1 MHNLTEAAM
10 SEENPP
16 ALPPRPSVMGG
27 VEVQVWLEA
36 VVMIYYRQ
44 LYRYALSLSGHEA
57 DAADLTQQTAV
68 KFALKWQ
75 DIREDG
81 AIKSWLYT
89 TLYREFL
96 RLRRR
101 ERKTVEFDESL
112 MPQPFGEASPQELSV
127 DGKVA
132 VELLNRM
139 DEPHRS
145 VLSLFYIEDMSYRE
159 IAEVLAV
166 PTGTVMSRL
175 SRAKDALRLLLT
187 PAT

>member
-1 MHNLTEAAM
+1 MPA
-10 SEENPP
+10 ENQP
-16 ALPPRPSVMGG
+16 ALPPRPSSTDDA
-27 VEVQVWLEA
+27 EVQAWLET
-36 VVMIYYRQ
+36 VVMTYYRQ
-44 LYRYALSLSGHEA
+44 LYRYALGLTGREA

-68 KFALKWQ
+68 KFALKWHE
-75 DIREDG
+75 IREDG

-96 RLRRR
+96 LLRKR

-112 MPQPFGEASPQELSV
+112 MPLPFDEASPQELRV
-127 DGKVA
+127 DGRTA
-132 VELLNRM
+132 VELLKRM
-139 DEPHRS
+139 GEPHGS
-145 VLSLFYIEDMSYRE
+145 VLSLFYIDDMSYRE
-159 IAEVLAV
+159 IAEVLEI

>member
-1 MHNLTEAAM
+1 MP
-10 SEENPP
+10 EEIQP
-16 ALPPRPSVMGG
+16 ALPPRPSTTDDA
-27 VEVQVWLEA
+27 EVQVWLEA
-36 VVMIYYRQ
+36 VVMTYYRQ
-44 LYRYALSLSGHEA
+44 LYRYALGLSGHEA

-75 DIREDG
+75 EIREDG

-96 RLRRR
+96 LLRRR

-112 MPQPFGEASPQELSV
+112 MPQPFDEASPQELRV
-127 DGKVA
+127 DGRTA
-132 VELLNRM
+132 VELLKRM
-139 DEPHRS
+139 EEPHCS

-159 IAEVLAV
+159 IAAVLGV
-166 PTGTVMSRL
+166 PPGTVMSRL

>member
-1 MHNLTEAAM
+1 MPQ
-10 SEENPP
+10 ENQPTVP
-16 ALPPRPSVMGG
+16 TRPSSADDAG
-27 VEVQVWLEA
+27 VQAWLES
-36 VVMIYYRQ
+36 VVMLYYRQ

-75 DIREDG
+75 EIREDG

-96 RLRRR
+96 LLRRR
-101 ERKTVEFDESL
+101 DRKTVEFDESL
-112 MPQPFGEASPQELSV
+112 MPQPFEDASPQELRV
-127 DGKVA
+127 DSRTA
-132 VELLNRM
+132 LELMRRM
-139 DEPHRS
+139 EEPHCS

-159 IAEVLAV
+159 ISDVLGV
-166 PTGTVMSRL
+166 PAGTVMSRL
-175 SRAKDALRLLLT
+175 SRAKQALRMLLT